1 MSAFVSNFIEAQ
13 NIGSYSSA
21 SAFCI
26 NKVTQF
32 RNSGVGVSIEQPSI
46 MRLALA
52 ELSYVATTI
61 MAIFEF
67 TIAKPLSWSLA
78 VIGLSDVSF
87 LHDWAD
93 SAAFS
98 VTRSIN
104 YIFTNIFKNTLY
116 SNESGAYVSIYD
128 FPFPIRG
135 LIPPMGFDSV
145 FSTL

>member
-1 MSAFVSNFIEAQ
+1 MIASLCNTIEEQ

-32 RNSGVGVSIEQPSI
+32 RNSGVGVSSEPSI
-46 MRLALA
+46 MKLALA
-52 ELSYVATTI
+52 ELSYVVTTI